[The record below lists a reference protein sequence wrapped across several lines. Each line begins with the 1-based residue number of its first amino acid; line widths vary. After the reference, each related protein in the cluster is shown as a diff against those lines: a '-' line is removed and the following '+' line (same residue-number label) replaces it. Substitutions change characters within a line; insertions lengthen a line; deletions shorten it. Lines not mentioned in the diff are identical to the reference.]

1 MVVRWLT
8 GQDFPFE
15 KEILFDLF
23 SIIYSVDRAHS
34 GHFIILQ
41 HVRGMKIK
49 KGKQHLFL
57 KIINPGPGCEQNP
70 LCQNHVCRLL
80 SYECFHCSHRNSFF
94 YFYFSVN
101 SISCLY
107 DGKKMIYMI

>member
-49 KGKQHLFL
+49 KGKTTFISENYQ
-57 KIINPGPGCEQNP
+57 PGT
-70 LCQNHVCRLL
+70 RLRAK
-80 SYECFHCSHRNSFF
+80 ST
-94 YFYFSVN
+94 VPK
-101 SISCLY
+101 SCL
-107 DGKKMIYMI
+107 